1 MLVRSAKS
9 AGRPAVCKDPLSS
22 ISFFGSAFSGGSDI
36 CINKRTTRQNMAK
49 ELIISVNGRE
59 KKIAILDNGRVT
71 EFYIERGE
79 ENSGIAGN
87 IYKGRVQRV
96 LPGMQSAFVSIGLE
110 RDAFLYVSDFF
121 DEEEEIERIVMEK
134 SKKGSPDDAKR
145 EANDQIERR
154 RLEREKQ
161 MESVQEI
168 IEPLAGDAEAVAAA
182 AAEPAPAE
190 KKGRR
195 GRRGRDNEKPA
206 NAVEQNDVS
215 DDAATDDAA
224 ANSVEENFLE
234 PIFEIAEDHD
244 FERIVD
250 NDEDPGEMFKDAYR
264 QESIASTVRAIEFDV
279 EPAAEAVEVGSL
291 DIQADAA
298 GFERIADEDEDEEPA
313 AAEKPKRQ
321 TRSRRSKKSDESA
334 ETAAAK
340 DNEAADEAAASDD
353 AGAAAED
360 AGAAAEEA
368 GAAAEDAAGVLVH
381 AARMTVTNS
390 TAIIIATNFLITF
403 SSLSFFMFTRF
414 TVPGRHHWI
423 R

>member
-1 MLVRSAKS
+1 
-9 AGRPAVCKDPLSS
+9 
-22 ISFFGSAFSGGSDI
+22 
-36 CINKRTTRQNMAK
+36 MAK

-182 AAEPAPAE
+182 AAEPAQAE

-206 NAVEQNDVS
+206 NTVEQDDVS

-234 PIFEIAEDHD
+234 PIFEMAEDHD

-250 NDEDPGEMFKDAYR
+250 NDDEDPGEMFKDAYR
-264 QESIASTVRAIEFDV
+264 QESIASTVRAIEFDA
-279 EPAAEAVEVGSL
+279 EPAAETVEVGSL

-298 GFERIADEDEDEEPA
+298 GFERIADEDEEPA

-321 TRSRRSKKSDESA
+321 TRSRRSKKSDETA

-340 DNEAADEAAASDD
+340 DNEAADET
-353 AGAAAED
+353 
-360 AGAAAEEA
+360 AAEETEEA
-368 GAAAEDAAGVLVH
+368 AKPAKKGTKKLPLRPRPPKLRRRKAAAKRLLPTTLMRLRTAKRAKKNRLTSPKWPFVEADAAAVADVV
-381 AARMTVTNS
+381 AAKVMVMR
-390 TAIIIATNFLITF
+390 TAIRKIRPKMMRTNLK
-403 SSLSFFMFTRF
+403 
-414 TVPGRHHWI
+414 
-423 R
+423 